1 MSRLATHAAYAVRG
15 LLAAASLALVAS
27 PAAAQSDAR
36 PNVAVLA
43 FENGSFGKARAE
55 FEGLGKG
62 IGDLLLNDLA
72 TAGRFRVV
80 ERERL
85 QALLQER
92 DLVTTGAV
100 DPANAVKLGKL
111 LGVHYMITGT
121 FIADPKSRLV
131 LTARAIDVETGAIT
145 NPQKV
150 QSKGDDAL
158 ALVAELS
165 ERLQRDLK
173 LPAKALGETRPGND
187 AGAIQTGGKQAA
199 DAARG
204 ADQGAKAA
212 AGGASSGDKVTSSA
226 KKSSPQKMD
235 VRTTLLYA
243 KALDEQDRGNA
254 QRATELYR
262 AVLARV
268 PDYAPAKS
276 KLARLEKARG

>member
-1 MSRLATHAAYAVRG
+1 MSRIAALVVRS
-15 LLAAASLALVAS
+15 LLAAAPLAFVAS
-27 PAAAQSDAR
+27 RAPAQTDTR
-36 PNVAVLA
+36 PTVAVLY
-43 FENGSFGKARAE
+43 FENAAFGKVRAD

-62 IGDLLLNDLA
+62 ITDLLINDLA
-72 TAGRFRVV
+72 AAGRYRIV
-80 ERERL
+80 EREHL
-85 QALLQER
+85 QAVLQEQE
-92 DLVTTGAV
+92 LVKTGAV
-100 DPANAVKLGKL
+100 DPQTAVRLGKL
-111 LGVHYMITGT
+111 LGVQYMIVGT
-121 FIADPKSRLV
+121 FIADPKSRLM
-131 LTARAIDVETGAIT
+131 LTARAIDVETRAIS

-150 QSKGDDAL
+150 QMKGDDAL

-173 LPAKALGETRPGND
+173 LPARAAGEPRPSGNEG
-187 AGAIQTGGKQAA
+187 GATQTGAKQPA
-199 DAARG
+199 DPATTATDRSPKPATG
-204 ADQGAKAA
+204 T
-212 AGGASSGDKVTSSA
+212 AGTVTSSA
-226 KKSSPQKMD
+226 KKSSDVKMD

>member
-1 MSRLATHAAYAVRG
+1 MSRLATLAFRG
-15 LLAAASLALVAS
+15 LLAAVSLALVA
-27 PAAAQSDAR
+27 PRATAQTDAR
-36 PNVAVLA
+36 PNIAVLS
-43 FENGSFGKARAE
+43 FENASFGKARAE

-72 TAGRFRVV
+72 AAGRFRVV
-80 ERERL
+80 EREKL
-85 QALLQER
+85 QQLLQER
-92 DLVTTGAV
+92 DLVTSGAV
-100 DPANAVKLGKL
+100 DPQAAVKLGKL
-111 LGVHYMITGT
+111 LGVHYVIAGT
-121 FIADPKSRLV
+121 FIADPKSRLM

-145 NPQKV
+145 NPTKV
-150 QSKGDDAL
+150 QAKGDDAL

-173 LPAKALGETRPGND
+173 LPAKELGEARPSGNQG
-187 AGAIQTGGKQAA
+187 GAVQTGDKQPLEP
-199 DAARG
+199 
-204 ADQGAKAA
+204 A
-212 AGGASSGDKVTSSA
+212 AGTDKAPKTAAVTAASGGKVTSST
-226 KKSSPQKMD
+226 KKSSPVKMD

-243 KALDEQDRGNA
+243 KALDEQDRGNE

>member
-1 MSRLATHAAYAVRG
+1 MSRLAALAFRG
-15 LLAAASLALVAS
+15 LLVATPLALLAS
-27 PAAAQSDAR
+27 RASAQTDSR
-36 PNVAVLA
+36 PNVAVLY
-43 FENGSFGKARAE
+43 FENGSFGKAKAD

-62 IGDLLLNDLA
+62 ISDLLLNDLA
-72 TAGRFRVV
+72 AAGKFRVI

-85 QALLQER
+85 QALLQEQE
-92 DLVTTGAV
+92 LAKGGTV
-100 DPANAVKLGKL
+100 DPQTAVKLGKL
-111 LGVHYMITGT
+111 LGVHYMIAGT
-121 FIADPKSRLV
+121 FIADPKSRLL

-165 ERLQRDLK
+165 ERLQRDLR
-173 LPAKALGETRPGND
+173 LPAKALGESRPSGGD
-187 AGAIQTGGKQAA
+187 AGAIQTGGKQPAEAA
-199 DAARG
+199 TAGTD
-204 ADQGAKAA
+204 KAPKV
-212 AGGASSGDKVTSSA
+212 ASASTGPVTSSA
-226 KKSSPQKMD
+226 KKSSQQKMD

-243 KALDEQDRGNA
+243 KALDEQDRGNS

>member
-1 MSRLATHAAYAVRG
+1 MSRIAALAVRS
-15 LLAAASLALVAS
+15 LLAATPLAFVAS
-27 PAAAQSDAR
+27 RVPAQSDTR
-36 PNVAVLA
+36 PTVAVLY
-43 FENGSFGKARAE
+43 FENGSFGKARAD

-62 IGDLLLNDLA
+62 ISDLLLNDLA
-72 TAGRFRVV
+72 AAGRFRVV
-80 ERERL
+80 EHERL
-85 QALLQER
+85 EAVLQEIQ
-92 DLVTTGAV
+92 LAKSGAV
-100 DPANAVKLGKL
+100 DPQSAVRLGKL
-111 LGVHYMITGT
+111 LGVQYLIAGT
-121 FIADPKSRLV
+121 FIADPKSRLL
-131 LTARAIDVETGAIT
+131 LTARAIDVETRAVT
-145 NPQKV
+145 NPHKV

-173 LPAKALGETRPGND
+173 LPARAVGEPRSPGNEG
-187 AGAIQTGGKQAA
+187 GAMQTGAKQPA
-199 DAARG
+199 DPATTGTDRTPKPATG
-204 ADQGAKAA
+204 T
-212 AGGASSGDKVTSSA
+212 AGTVTSSA
-226 KKSSPQKMD
+226 KKSSEVKMD